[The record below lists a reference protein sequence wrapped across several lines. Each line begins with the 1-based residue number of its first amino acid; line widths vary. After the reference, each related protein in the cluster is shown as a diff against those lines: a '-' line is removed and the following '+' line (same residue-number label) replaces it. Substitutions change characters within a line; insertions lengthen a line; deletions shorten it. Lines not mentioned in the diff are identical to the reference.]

1 MGQPAES
8 SMICYSSILVV
19 LLCTFVASSKL
30 TIEKKI
36 MEDMGRSVSNSNTCY
51 TPSNLKTVFLQVCE
65 EVLNGNITQCSFA
78 WTAFNIAFGLKDP
91 NTLTLQDYDTY
102 FDVLAAK
109 TRANS
114 NVYWSGSSLRSVVEE
129 VSKRN
134 ISSSSVNLASSRIID
149 IMIKDHNVMC
159 WCGNTTAYLDT
170 VNPCPI
176 TPVVAFW
183 QAFSNHF
190 GESGR
195 GIVYYIGDGSRAGGA
210 YQNDTFF
217 ATFEFPK
224 LINDRVKKLTVIDIY
239 DCNNVMVERCGEGTL
254 EVLQNL
260 TVGKYGTEGYACT
273 AVCGSITDKQQI
285 SLLAAKVTRII
296 KREQSKGIAK
306 CITFIH
312 T

>member
-1 MGQPAES
+1 
-8 SMICYSSILVV
+8 
-19 LLCTFVASSKL
+19 
-30 TIEKKI
+30 
-36 MEDMGRSVSNSNTCY
+36 
-51 TPSNLKTVFLQVCE
+51 
-65 EVLNGNITQCSFA
+65 
-78 WTAFNIAFGLKDP
+78 
-91 NTLTLQDYDTY
+91 
-102 FDVLAAK
+102 
-109 TRANS
+109 
-114 NVYWSGSSLRSVVEE
+114 
-129 VSKRN
+129 
-134 ISSSSVNLASSRIID
+134 
-149 IMIKDHNVMC
+149 MIKDHNVMC

-224 LINDRVKKLTVIDIY
+224 LISDRVKKLTVIDIY

-296 KREQSKGIAK
+296 KREQSKGIVK
-306 CITFIH
+306 CITFMH